1 VEEPA
6 ASEAAE
12 TVGTEPP
19 ANKLSGC
26 RQLKLRLILNPLP
39 RGGPPSDQAPGIGAG
54 AAATTRTALPVGLTL
69 RAPGSANHGL
79 SGHRV
84 GIPRHRLPKKK
95 LLLLRNVPHVRVEK
109 IPRRFPRRAFA
120 VVTET
125 PDWLRG
131 FRSWK

>member
-1 VEEPA
+1 MP
-6 ASEAAE
+6 
-12 TVGTEPP
+12 
-19 ANKLSGC
+19 
-26 RQLKLRLILNPLP
+26 RQLKLRLMLNPLP
-39 RGGPPSDQAPGIGAG
+39 SGGPPPPIGAPGIGAG
-54 AAATTRTALPVGLTL
+54 DAVTTRTVLPVELTL
-69 RAPGSANHGL
+69 RAPGNANHGL
-79 SGHRV
+79 LGHRV